1 MFFWFELFFVL
12 PLRLVYHIFGLSFIF
27 FNQIHWNSLTW
38 ILFTFFAF
46 FTTIFPQFGLV
57 WSKPR
62 WPVFFLL
69 LRDSSAFFNQ
79 FWPSSLFRSF
89 HILFQKRHQY
99 GIFSFFC
106 QLLLTP
112 VFFSAGSF
120 WNRYLFTTTW
130 ELNPKMRKKGSATAW
145 PLAQT
150 GGKPNN
156 THNSK
161 SPSMRWRSK
170 NARAGTASNAAY
182 SCCNFGSIPPVWRH
196 PETLISEVSETNRE
210 SW

>member
-1 MFFWFELFFVL
+1 MFFWFELFFFL

-27 FNQIHWNSLTW
+27 LNHIHWNSLTW

-46 FTTIFPQFGLV
+46 LTTIFPQFGLV

-69 LRDSSAFFNQ
+69 FRDSSAFFNQ
-79 FWPSSLFRSF
+79 FWPSSLIFRCF
-89 HILFQKRHQY
+89 HIFCQKRHQY

-120 WNRYLFTTTW
+120 WNRYLLTTNW
-130 ELNPKMRKKGSATAW
+130 ELNPKKRKKGSATAW
-145 PLAQT
+145 PLTQN
-150 GGKPNN
+150 GGKQ
-156 THNSK
+156 
-161 SPSMRWRSK
+161 
-170 NARAGTASNAAY
+170 SNY
-182 SCCNFGSIPPVWRH
+182 SRNQ
-196 PETLISEVSETNRE
+196 
-210 SW
+210 